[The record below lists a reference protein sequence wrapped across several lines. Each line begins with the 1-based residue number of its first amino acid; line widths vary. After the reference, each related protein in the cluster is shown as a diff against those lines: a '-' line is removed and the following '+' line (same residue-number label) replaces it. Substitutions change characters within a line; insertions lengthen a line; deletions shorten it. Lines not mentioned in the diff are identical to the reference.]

1 MFGHFPKFFL
11 WFVSLLIYI
20 NSITITFSKVRLH
33 FTLLYSVMILN
44 VRLWYFFRLLE
55 LSRDIEFNP
64 GPKPDSTQSFLIC
77 HWNLNSMSAHN
88 YSKIS
93 WLTAYISIHDFDII
107 CLSETYLTS
116 NTDINDGNLKI
127 PRYIMYRVDHPSDV
141 KRDGVC
147 IFYKTM
153 LPLKVLSTNV
163 LQEYLNFEVSIGS
176 KKCQFSHPYRNPNQS
191 RDGFMTNLE
200 MNLGDPL
207 IAILF

>member
-20 NSITITFSKVRLH
+20 NSITRIFSKVRLH

-44 VRLWYFFRLLE
+44 VRLWYFFCLLE
-55 LSRDIEFNP
+55 LSGDIELNP

-127 PRYIMYRVDHPSDV
+127 PGYIMYRVDHPSVV
-141 KRDGVC
+141 KRVC
-147 IFYKTM
+147 IYYKTI
-153 LPLKVLSTNV
+153 LPLKVLSKIFFRSA
-163 LQEYLNFEVSIGS
+163 LILKYLSETKTVNIHLYWTPS
-176 KKCQFSHPYRNPNQS
+176 
-191 RDGFMTNLE
+191 
-200 MNLGDPL
+200 
-207 IAILF
+207 